1 MIAEKEVARRVV
13 ARLFIKSPVEK
24 VEAALAKLVTPERVA
39 TLPLKSLIS

>member
-24 VEAALAKLVTPERVA
+24 VEAALAKLVAPVWLA
-39 TLPLKSLIS
+39 ALPLKSFIS

>member
-24 VEAALAKLVTPERVA
+24 VEAALAGQAVPEWLA
-39 TLPLKSLIS
+39 ALSLKSFIS

>member
-24 VEAALAKLVTPERVA
+24 VEAALAEQAVPEGLA
-39 TLPLKSLIS
+39 ALSLKSFIS